1 MLLPNLPPSA
11 PPAPPTV
18 APARSAIAVRP
29 GGSTS
34 ETTAAPPVAVAVR
47 VRPAP
52 VAQLSDVLADR
63 PGRPESSTA
72 GVAVSHSSEASFKK
86 FTGGRIGRPRPSV
99 ERRPFGP
106 TISEP
111 AAALRG
117 PRPAGLQE
125 AR

>member
-1 MLLPNLPPSA
+1 MLVPNLPPSA

-18 APARSAIAVRP
+18 VPESSAAAVRP

-34 ETTAAPPVAVAVR
+34 EPMATPPVAVAVR
-47 VRPAP
+47 VWPAS
-52 VAQLSDVLADR
+52 VARLSDAPAD
-63 PGRPESSTA
+63 RPESSAA
-72 GVAVSHSSEASFKK
+72 GVAVSHSSEVSFKE
-86 FTGGRIGRPRPSV
+86 FTGDRIGRPHPTV